1 MLVAEGASEPRR
13 SSLSTVVNRQDKSW
27 LEVEAG
33 TFEMVSRIESIG
45 CISDLRSTA
54 AIGSAKYRRPMMEM
68 VIVDRKFWMAHARR
82 EVATRLSVDSG
93 EYLKISLALN
103 S

>member
-1 MLVAEGASEPRR
+1 
-13 SSLSTVVNRQDKSW
+13 
-27 LEVEAG
+27 
-33 TFEMVSRIESIG
+33 MVSRIESIG
-45 CISDLRSTA
+45 CMLDLRSVT
-54 AIGSAKYRRPMMEM
+54 AIGSAKYRRPMMEI

-82 EVATRLSVDSG
+82 EVATWLSEDSG